1 MKFKTI
7 LFLLTIFFAL
17 NFIEAQELQ
26 PITSYSPKEYNAWN
40 QNWDI
45 SQASDK
51 YIYIANNKGLLE
63 FNGTNWA
70 TYPLPNKSVVRCVK
84 VVSNKIFTGGYMD
97 FGYWIKNKYGILNYY
112 TLKTKV
118 NQPLL
123 EDETFWNIIS
133 YENFV
138 LFQSLNR
145 IYIYD
150 LENKTF
156 KIINSKS
163 KRAEIFKVDDV
174 IYFQKTG
181 GGIYKIEN
189 GKAKLITDS
198 KLIKNTEVVGIF
210 SKSDKILFLT
220 EKGVFYSLDKNK
232 LVKWHI
238 PADKIISKKK
248 IYSSLQLKDK
258 SFVLGTIS
266 DGMYH
271 LNSKGEILERINKE
285 QGLLNNT
292 VLSIFEDY
300 DNNLWLGLDN
310 GINVLNLNSPYSIY
324 NDLKGDVGAVYTSIV
339 FYNKLYLGTNQGLFF
354 RDLGSNKPFTL
365 VKNTKGQ
372 VWCLENLDNKL
383 FCGHN
388 KGTFLIKNDFAEK
401 ISDFPG
407 TWRIKKVPNNS
418 NILLQGNYE
427 GLSILKK
434 KGNAWRFNN
443 QIKNFDISSRFFEF
457 INDSTILVNHEYS
470 GLFKLEIDKDFTEV
484 KQKQT
489 HKPFGIKS
497 SIFKYHN
504 KIKYVS
510 EKGVLSL
517 VSTKNIQFKKDSVLS
532 ALTHNGADP
541 IIGNFI
547 VDNNNNKIWGIT
559 KNNIAYVK
567 YGNLTNKPK
576 IVKIPLQYSNKSSMS
591 ISGFENISPIKGQKY
606 LIGNTEGYTILD
618 LEKYK
623 PTPFNITV
631 NKVFKQKLDHKKEP
645 LAISEFYNLNSNEN
659 TLHFTYSVLNFNKNI
674 EINYQ
679 YLLEGYNSGWSNWT
693 QKTSTTF
700 ENLPFGE
707 YSFKVRARIGNQLS
721 QNEASYIFEIDRPWY
736 LSNLM
741 IVFYILMVILSTFII
756 HLLYKRHYTKQKQK
770 VLQQQQNN
778 FNLSQLESEKLI
790 MRLKNEKLQNEI
802 ENKTK
807 ELSMSTI
814 NIVKKN
820 ELLSE
825 IKSELLAAKDSS
837 DINSV
842 IKTINKNLNKSSDW
856 QIFVKAFNNAD
867 RDFLKKIKSLHP
879 KLTPNDLRLCAYLRL
894 NLSTKEIAPLLNISI
909 RSVEIKRYRLRKKMD
924 LAHDSRLVEY
934 ILNI

>member
-1 MKFKTI
+1 MKFNKT
-7 LFLLTIFFAL
+7 LFYFLIIFAFNYL
-17 NFIEAQELQ
+17 KAQELP
-26 PITSYSPKEYNAWN
+26 PITSYTPKEYNAWN
-40 QNWDI
+40 QNWNI
-45 SQASDK
+45 SQSSDK

-63 FNGTNWA
+63 FNGTNWT

-97 FGYWIKNKYGILNYY
+97 FGYWIKNKYGILKYY
-112 TLKTKV
+112 SLKAKV
-118 NQPLL
+118 NEPLL
-123 EDETFWNIIS
+123 EDETFWNIIN
-133 YENFV
+133 YENFI

-150 LENKTF
+150 LENETF

-163 KRAEIFKVDDV
+163 KRAEIFKVSDT

-181 GGIYKIEN
+181 DGIYKIKN
-189 GKAKLITDS
+189 GKATLVTDS

-210 SKSDKILFLT
+210 TKHKKILFLT
-220 EKGVFYSLDKNK
+220 EKGVFYSLEDNK
-232 LVKWHI
+232 LIKWHI
-238 PADKIISKKK
+238 SADKIISQKK

-258 SFVLGTIS
+258 SYVLGTIS

-271 LNSKGEILERINKE
+271 LNSKGEIIGEINKE

-292 VLSIFEDY
+292 ILSVFEDLN
-300 DNNLWLGLDN
+300 NNLWLGLDN
-310 GINVLNLNSPYSIY
+310 GINIINLYSPYSIY
-324 NDLKGDVGAVYTSIV
+324 NDLKGDIGAVYTSIV
-339 FYNKLYLGTNQGLFF
+339 FNNNLYLGTNQGLFF
-354 RDLGSNKPFTL
+354 KELGTSNPFTL

-372 VWCLENLDNKL
+372 VWCLEKLDNKL

-388 KGTFLIKNDFAEK
+388 TGTFLIKNDFAEK

-407 TWRIKKVPNNS
+407 TWRIKKILNKPNL
-418 NILLQGNYE
+418 LLQGNYD

-434 KGNAWRFNN
+434 KDGKWQFNN
-443 QIKNFDISSRFFEF
+443 RIKHFNISSRFFEF
-457 INDSTILVNHEYS
+457 INDSTILVNHEYN
-470 GLFKLEIDKDFTEV
+470 GLFKLEINKDFTEV

-497 SIFKYHN
+497 SIFKYNH

-510 EKGVLSL
+510 EKGVLDL
-517 VSTKNIQFKKDSVLS
+517 ENTKDIQFKKDSVLS
-532 ALTHNGADP
+532 ALTHRGNDP

-547 VDNNNNKIWGIT
+547 VDKNTNKIWGIT
-559 KNNIAYVK
+559 NRNIAFIK

-576 IVKIPLQYSNKSSMS
+576 IVKIPLQYSNKSGMY
-591 ISGFENISPIKGQKY
+591 ISGFENISHLKGEKY
-606 LIGNTEGYTILD
+606 LIGNTEGFTILD

-623 PTPFNITV
+623 PKPFYIV
-631 NKVFKQKLDHKKEP
+631 LNKVFKQKLDNKKEP
-645 LAISEFYNLNSNEN
+645 LAINELYNLNSNEN
-659 TLHFTYSVLNFNKNI
+659 ILHFTYSVLKFNKNI

-679 YLLEGYNSGWSNWT
+679 YLLEGYNSTWSNWE

-700 ENLPFGE
+700 ENLPFGK
-707 YSFKVRARIGNQLS
+707 YTFKVRARIGNEFS
-721 QNEASYIFEIDRPWY
+721 QNKASYKFKINRPWY

-741 IVFYILMVILSTFII
+741 IVFYIIIAFLVIFLI
-756 HLLYKRHYTKQKQK
+756 HFLYKRHYTKQKQK
-770 VLQQQQNN
+770 LLQEQENN
-778 FNLSQLESEKLI
+778 FNLSQLKSEKLI
-790 MRLKNEKLQNEI
+790 MNLQNEKLQNEI

-825 IKSELLAAKDSS
+825 IKSELLATNKSS
-837 DINSV
+837 DIKSV
-842 IKTINKNLNKSSDW
+842 IKTINKNLDKSSDW
-856 QIFVKAFNNAD
+856 QIFVKAFNDAD

-924 LAHDSRLVEY
+924 LAHNLRLVEY
-934 ILNI
+934 ILDI